1 MEYVIVR
8 FLTRRRV
15 YIDDE
20 ENGYTNVVLRI
31 DAGTHVFA
39 LGTLENFRPASR
51 TVTVTATS
59 VLEPLEVRFFRKD
72 GA

>member
-8 FLTRRRV
+8 FPTRRRV
-15 YIDDE
+15 YIDGEDS
-20 ENGYTNVVLRI
+20 GCTNDVLRI
-31 DAGTHVFA
+31 DAGTHRFA
-39 LGTLENFRPASR
+39 LGNLDNFRPASR
-51 TVTVTATS
+51 TVAVKDTS

>member
-8 FLTRRRV
+8 FPTRRRV
-15 YIDDE
+15 YIDGGE
-20 ENGYTNVVLRI
+20 AGCTNDVLRI

-39 LGTLENFRPASR
+39 LGNVENFRPASR
-51 TVTVTATS
+51 TVTVTDTS
-59 VLEPLEVRFFRKD
+59 VLEPLEVEFHRKD